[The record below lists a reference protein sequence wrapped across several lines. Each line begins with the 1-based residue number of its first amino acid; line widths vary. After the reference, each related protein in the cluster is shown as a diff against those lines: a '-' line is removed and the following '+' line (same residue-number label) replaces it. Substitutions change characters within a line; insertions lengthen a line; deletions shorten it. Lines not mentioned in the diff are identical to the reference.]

1 MANLKSRWRG
11 VKLWFKI
18 RKELYHH
25 GKNTPIT
32 LKNAFNTLV
41 SVLYY
46 LGRQG
51 ENSTTNAFYTLQ
63 ADSISL
69 GMALLGVTN
78 KEDTMENLG
87 ITPAEIM
94 SALPTLLSEAWGH
107 FSDDKKISGDEG
119 VLLVATMLE
128 LMAERTDSAEY
139 ADFFGAQAAAF
150 RMFAS
155 LLEDKE

>member
-1 MANLKSRWRG
+1 MTKWQG
-11 VKLWFKI
+11 IKLWFKI
-18 RKELYHH
+18 RKELYMQ
-25 GKNTPIT
+25 GKHKPLTP
-32 LKNAFNTLV
+32 KNAFNILV
-41 SVLYY
+41 NVLYY
-46 LGRQG
+46 LGEKEKNNQLKG
-51 ENSTTNAFYTLQ
+51 FYTKQ
-63 ADSISL
+63 ADSIAL
-69 GMALLGVTN
+69 GMALLSVTE
-78 KEDTMENLG
+78 KEDTMADLG

-128 LMAERTDSAEY
+128 LMAERTDSTEY